1 MDYKKNECNLKLAIK
16 SNCKC
21 IDQKLFM
28 RVIFLSLKSLTY
40 EIDCE
45 GVNLSE
51 ISVYMNANFLFLEIK
66 IKKKKT
72 KLNLCP

>member
-1 MDYKKNECNLKLAIK
+1 
-16 SNCKC
+16 
-21 IDQKLFM
+21 M

-51 ISVYMNANFLFLEIK
+51 ISVYKNANFLFLEIK